1 VATRLQPVD
10 AVTIGVGL
18 TGSLAALEIV
28 QSGLKV
34 VGFERGAER
43 DTVPNF
49 QSPAIHDELR
59 YSIRKAFMQDNAKV
73 AVTFRNNSDQTA
85 LPIRRWESF
94 LPGQGLGGS
103 FVHWNGQSF
112 RAQVADFVL
121 RSHIIQRYGQ
131 KFLDACGPE
140 LTIQDWG
147 VTYDELEPYY
157 DRFEYLLGVSGKA
170 GNIKGK
176 IQAGGNPLEA
186 PRAREYPNPPLKE
199 TYFGAIF
206 RKGATSLGYHPYPQ
220 PSSNLS
226 RPYTNPL
233 GLKLEQCVFCGFCER
248 YACEHYAKASPQT
261 IILPVLLKNPNYE
274 LRTSCEVLRI
284 NLDSTGKKATGVT
297 YVDGAGRE
305 FEQPAEIVFIT
316 AFPLNNV
323 RTLLLSGIGKPYDP
337 RTGEGVVGRNYSYQ
351 TTGGPTVFMDE
362 SININPFMSS
372 GAPGT
377 MIDDFSGDNFDHANM
392 NPPFI
397 GGQYVGSIMT
407 GGRPIE
413 FHPTPPGT
421 PPWGLEWKRAV
432 ARHYNHTILIQQHGT
447 SMPSRLNYLDL
458 DATYKDA
465 WGQPLL
471 RMTFD
476 FPENDIRMS
485 QYIADKVVDIGR
497 AMGGKIV
504 VRGGTKRPYTTTV
517 YQSTH
522 NCGGAVMG
530 DDPKTSA
537 VNRYMQCWDV
547 PNVFSLGASSFPHN
561 ITYNYTITIGA
572 VTLWALDTIKN
583 KYLKSPGPLVHA

>member
-1 VATRLQPVD
+1 MAQILPPVD

-18 TGSLAALEIV
+18 TGSMAALELT
-28 QSGLKV
+28 QAGLKV
-34 VGFERGAER
+34 VGLERGAPR
-43 DTVPNF
+43 DTVPDF

-59 YSIRKAFMQDNAKV
+59 FSIRKAMMQDNVKV

-121 RSHIIQRYGQ
+121 RTHLIRRYGQ

-157 DRFEYLLGVSGKA
+157 DRFEYLCGVSGKA
-170 GNIKGK
+170 GNIKGQ
-176 IQAGGNPLEA
+176 IQPGGNPLEA
-186 PRAREYPNPPLKE
+186 PRSREYPNPPMKE
-199 TYFGAIF
+199 PYFGAIF
-206 RKGATSLGYHPYPQ
+206 RKGAESLGYHPYPQ

-233 GLKLEQCVFCGFCER
+233 GLKLEPCVFCGFCER

-274 LRTSCEVLRI
+274 LRTSCEVLRV
-284 NLDSTGKKATGVT
+284 NLDNTRKKATGVT

-305 FEQPAEIVFIT
+305 FEQPAELVLIT

-337 RTGEGVVGRNYSYQ
+337 KTGEGVVGRNYSYQ

-377 MIDDFSGDNFDHANM
+377 MIDDFSGDNFDHANLG
-392 NPPFI
+392 FI

-458 DATYKDA
+458 DPTYKDA

-485 QYIADKVVDIGR
+485 QYIADKVVEIGR
-497 AMGGKIV
+497 AMGGKTV
-504 VRGGTKRPYTTTV
+504 VRGGAKRPYTTTV

-537 VNRYMQCWDV
+537 VNRYLQCWDV
-547 PNVFSLGASSFPHN
+547 PNVFSLGGSSFPHN
-561 ITYNYTITIGA
+561 ITYNYTVTIGA
-572 VTLWALDTIKN
+572 VTYWALDAIKN
-583 KYLKSPGPLVHA
+583 KYLKSPGPLVQA

>member
-1 VATRLQPVD
+1 MARALKPVD

-18 TGSLAALEIV
+18 TGSLAALELAK
-28 QSGLKV
+28 QGLKV
-34 VGFERGAER
+34 VGLERGASR
-43 DTVPNF
+43 DTVPDF

-59 YSIRKAFMQDNAKV
+59 FSIRKAMMQDNVKV
-73 AVTFRNNSDQTA
+73 AVTFRNSSDQAA

-112 RAQVADFVL
+112 RAQVADFIYKT
-121 RSHIIQRYGQ
+121 HILQRYGK
-131 KFLDACGPE
+131 KFLEACGSE

-147 VTYDELEPYY
+147 VTYDELEPYF
-157 DRFEYLLGVSGKA
+157 DRFEYLCGVSGKA
-170 GNIKGK
+170 GNIKGQ
-176 IQAGGNPLEA
+176 IEPGGNPFEA
-186 PRAREYPNPPLKE
+186 PRSREYPTPPMKE
-199 TYFGAIF
+199 TYFGALF
-206 RKGATSLGYHPYPQ
+206 RKGAESLGYHPYPQ

-226 RPYTNPL
+226 ECYTNPE
-233 GLKLEQCVFCGFCER
+233 GIKLMQCVFCGFCER

-261 IILPVLLKNPNYE
+261 VILPALLNRSNYE
-274 LRTSCEVLRI
+274 LRTNCEVLRI
-284 NLDSTGKKATGVT
+284 NLDSTRKKATGVT
-297 YVDGAGRE
+297 YVDAGGVE
-305 FEQPAEIVFIT
+305 YEQPADLVLIT

-323 RTLLLSGIGKPYDP
+323 RTLLLSGIGEPYDP
-337 RTGEGVVGRNYSYQ
+337 KTGKGVVGRNYTYQ

-377 MIDDFSGDNFDHANM
+377 MIDDFGGDNFDHSNLG
-392 NPPFI
+392 FI

-421 PPWGLEWKRAV
+421 PTWGLEWKRAV
-432 ARHYNHTILIQQHGT
+432 ARHYNHTIEIQQHGT
-447 SMPSRLNYLDL
+447 SAASRLNYLDL
-458 DATYKDA
+458 DPTYKDA

-485 QYIADKVVDIGR
+485 QYIADKVVVICR

-522 NCGGAVMG
+522 NAGGAIMG
-530 DDPKTSA
+530 ENPETSA
-537 VNRYMQCWDV
+537 VNRYLQCWDV
-547 PNVFSLGASSFPHN
+547 PNVFSLGASAFPQN
-561 ITYNYTITIGA
+561 ITYNYSITIGA
-572 VTLWALDTIKN
+572 LTYWALDAIKN
-583 KYLKSPGPLVHA
+583 QYLKAPGPLVQT